1 MKENISGKIRK
12 YSREQITQD
21 FYKLVEIGGNA
32 KDKSQWVIVGNRIVD
47 YFTFTE
53 RLNTVGRKGINF
65 YELWENRESYMEKTH
80 IKKLI
85 EHERTNT
92 SKKSLENM
100 YYTVFR
106 LYFSS
111 INIFRPLVAMEYYAR
126 FSPRCILDPTMGWGG
141 RLVGACALNV
151 PKYIG
156 IDNNPALEEPYRE
169 MVEFLR
175 PHTSTEMDIRIEDAL
190 GVDYSVMEYD
200 MVFTSPPYYDL
211 EKYGGNRESKSKDEW
226 DKDFYR
232 PLFEKT
238 YAGLAVGGHY
248 CLNIPT
254 SVYERVCLP
263 LLGQPTYILPLKK
276 NNKNQAKK
284 YEEYVYVWVKNHS
297 IINDTPTT
305 PPCMPEI

>member
-1 MKENISGKIRK
+1 MDKEMKKTISDKIRK
-12 YSREQITQD
+12 YSREQITKD
-21 FYKLVEIGGNA
+21 YYKLVEIGGNA

-53 RLNTVGRKGINF
+53 RLNTIGGKGMSF
-65 YELWENRESYMEKTH
+65 YELWENRESYMEKNH

-85 EHERTNT
+85 EHEITNT
-92 SKKSLENM
+92 CKKSLENI

-126 FSPRCILDPTMGWGG
+126 FNPRCILDPTMGWGG

-151 PKYIG
+151 SKYIG
-156 IDNNPALEEPYRE
+156 IDNNPALEEPYGE

-175 PHTSTEMDIRIEDAL
+175 PLTKTEMDIRFEDAL

-211 EKYGGNRESKSKDEW
+211 EKYGGNRESKTKDEW
-226 DKDFYR
+226 DKDFYC

-238 YAGLAVGGHY
+238 YKHLAVGGHY
-248 CLNIPT
+248 CLNIPE
-254 SVYERVCLP
+254 SVYERVCFP

-276 NNKNQAKK
+276 NNRNQAKK
-284 YEEYVYVWVKNHS
+284 YVENVYVWVKNHS
-297 IINDTPTT
+297 REDDMLTT
-305 PPCMPEI
+305 PA